1 MSYRMLLPA
10 GVLGGA
16 LALSLAA
23 CGGGGGGGG
32 PTTPAATPVPT
43 PTPPVLVTSGNG
55 FSLEAEFTGRVPFT
69 TTRTGNLEATVDW
82 TFAAN
87 DVDVLLTRG
96 DCSFDQLIA
105 NQCTI
110 LVFSVSTTAKPEKIR
125 SDSAAT
131 GAYTLFVENTG
142 PGDESVSFQVV
153 LTPTTAS
160 ATPPSA
166 SGREEQAMPLG
177 QKRPSQGHVE
187 LR

>member
-1 MSYRMLLPA
+1 MSDRMRLCA
-10 GVLGGA
+10 GILGGA
-16 LALSLAA
+16 LALSLGA
-23 CGGGGGGGG
+23 CGGGKG
-32 PTTPAATPVPT
+32 PTDNPPPTPVPT
-43 PTPPVLVTSGNG
+43 PTPPVLVASGNG
-55 FSLEAEFTGRVPFT
+55 FPLEAEFTGRVPFT

-87 DVDVLLTRG
+87 DVDVLLTSG

-110 LVFSVSTTAKPEKIR
+110 LTFSVSTTAKPERIR
-125 SDSAAT
+125 SDSAAA

-160 ATPPSA
+160 AVPPAA
-166 SGREEQAMPLG
+166 SSRAEQSMPLG
-177 QKRPSQGHVE
+177 QKRPSQGHVD

>member
-1 MSYRMLLPA
+1 MSYRMRVFA

-16 LALSLAA
+16 LALSLGA
-23 CGGGGGGGG
+23 CGGGEG
-32 PTTPAATPVPT
+32 PTGNPPPTPVPT
-43 PTPPVLVTSGNG
+43 PTPPVLVASGNG
-55 FSLEAEFTGRVPFT
+55 FPLEAEFTGRVPFT

-110 LVFSVSTTAKPEKIR
+110 LTFSVSTTAKPERIR
-125 SDSAAT
+125 SDSATA

-160 ATPPSA
+160 AVPPSA
-166 SGREEQAMPLG
+166 STRTEPAMPFG